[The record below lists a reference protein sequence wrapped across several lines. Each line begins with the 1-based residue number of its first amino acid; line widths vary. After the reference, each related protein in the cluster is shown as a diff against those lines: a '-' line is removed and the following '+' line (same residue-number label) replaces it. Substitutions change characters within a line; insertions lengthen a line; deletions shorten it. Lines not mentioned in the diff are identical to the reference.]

1 MRHMPWPPEIQE
13 AENRM
18 YQAKDAVLADIESG
32 QAYNAA
38 RRNAL
43 VAALIKA
50 QAEFL
55 AMVARLQ

>member
-1 MRHMPWPPEIQE
+1 MPWPEEIQE

-18 YQAKDAVLADIESG
+18 NAAKAAVLADMENG
-32 QAYNAA
+32 LAYNVA

-50 QAEFL
+50 QAEFV
-55 AMVARLQ
+55 AMVAGLHQ